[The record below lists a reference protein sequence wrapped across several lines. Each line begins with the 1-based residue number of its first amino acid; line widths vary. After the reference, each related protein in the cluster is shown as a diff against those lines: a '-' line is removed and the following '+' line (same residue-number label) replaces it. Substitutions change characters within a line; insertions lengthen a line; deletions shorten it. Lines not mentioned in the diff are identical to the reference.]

1 MEIYNNKERLQILKN
16 NKLITTIYS
25 NEESL
30 FTLNTSQMKDI
41 NYNINNINLIL
52 QHARLDHYYNQ
63 HQFN

>member
-52 QHARLDHYYNQ
+52 
-63 HQFN
+63 